1 VTESVPSLPTHSVSY
16 AQYFEALNKEVE
28 KIYKIAESARAMGY
42 DPTTRVEIPPAYDVA
57 ARVEAT
63 LEGPVGVAK
72 RIRELIQEYE
82 TREEVAFAVAG
93 EIALGKLGAIKDK
106 EKAADKAVRV
116 ALAILTESITA
127 APLEGI
133 SKVSIRGAGDD
144 RYLALYLAGPI
155 RAAGGTEAAMTVLVA
170 DYVRQ
175 VLELPPFVASER
187 EIERAL
193 EEVELYAR
201 LMHLQYPVE
210 PELVKLAAAKLP
222 IMLTGEPTEEFEV
235 TGSRDIDRI
244 ESNRVRGGAVLVL
257 NDGVVGRAA
266 KLAKIVN
273 ENSIKGWE
281 WLNDLAAKTSKAALA
296 EAEDSVEKKLEPK
309 SDYLADVIGGRPV
322 FSHPSSVGGFR
333 LRYGRSRNTG
343 LAGVGVH
350 PATMFLVDEFLAP
363 GTHIRTERPGK
374 GSIVAPVDTIEGPIV
389 LLKDESVR
397 QVFSVSEARKLQGQ
411 VERILYLGD
420 ILVALGEFLE
430 NNHPL
435 VPSGYCEEWWSHD
448 LERVYSSLD
457 EKKLQKLLAGSDITT
472 EDIDTLIES
481 PLIRIPSPEEAI
493 LISTKF
499 GTPLHPR
506 YLYRW
511 SALNVENM
519 LDFRSWLLRTHKIR
533 EGPDGERMTLPYD
546 PKYKT
551 MLEKLGVSHFLSD
564 DRKQIEL
571 ADSPLTILSQ
581 LGEKEDTAVGSNAL
595 DALASCAKVPL
606 RDKMGFSIGAR
617 MGRPEKAQERKMRP
631 PVQVLFPVGRSL
643 STERRMVK
651 VARSTV
657 QTARVHDYD
666 LDNNRPAPT
675 LPSAGINIELVNRV
689 CPKCQNETFESR
701 CNSCGTHTEV
711 QKWCANPD
719 CGQPVDP
726 SSGMCSLHLDAMVR
740 GTKEKRVD
748 IRALLERVK
757 TEIDEPQA
765 YDLRAVLGLTSDL
778 KIPEYLGKGILRAKH
793 DVYCYRDG
801 TARFDVTD
809 APLTHFRPREVGVP
823 VSKLRELGYF
833 SDHKGA
839 PLVSDMQILELKVQ
853 DLIVPENCADYMVR
867 VGRFVDDSLEK
878 IYKKERFYNFKAPED
893 IIGQLV
899 IGLAPHTSAGII
911 GRIVGFTNASVCYA
925 HPYWHAAKRRNC
937 DGDEDAIILV
947 LDALINFSKDYLPAG
962 RGGFMDAPLVLS
974 VILNPKEVDDESH
987 NMEVCYRYPAE
998 FYEMVAEAQHP
1009 KAVQHLVDI
1018 VGTRLGKEAQYEGF
1032 GFTHD
1037 TSSIDD
1043 GPRNT
1048 RYKTLG
1054 TMAEKL
1060 EAQLQLAVLLDA
1072 VDSKDVAERVLSHH
1086 FLRDIRGNL
1095 RAYSTQKTWRLLRR

>member
-1 VTESVPSLPTHSVSY
+1 MTESEQPSLPAHSVSY
-16 AQYFEALNKEVE
+16 AQYFDVLNKEVE
-28 KIYKIAESARAMGY
+28 KIYEIAEKARAMGY

-93 EIALGKLGAIKDK
+93 EIALGKLGAIKDR

-133 SKVSIRGAGDD
+133 SKVLIRGAGGD

-210 PELVKLAAAKLP
+210 PELVKLAATKLP

-281 WLNDLAAKTSKAALA
+281 WLNDLAAKVSKAAST

-322 FSHPSSVGGFR
+322 FSHP
-333 LRYGRSRNTG
+333 L
-343 LAGVGVH
+343 
-350 PATMFLVDEFLAP
+350 LVDEFLAT

-457 EKKLQKLLAGSDITT
+457 EKKLQKLLAGSGVTT
-472 EDIDTLIES
+472 EKIDALIES
-481 PLIRIPSPEEAI
+481 PLIQIPSPEEAI

-499 GTPLHPR
+499 GIPLHPR

-511 SALNVENM
+511 
-519 LDFRSWLLRTHKIR
+519 
-533 EGPDGERMTLPYD
+533 
-546 PKYKT
+546 
-551 MLEKLGVSHFLSD
+551 
-564 DRKQIEL
+564 
-571 ADSPLTILSQ
+571 
-581 LGEKEDTAVGSNAL
+581 
-595 DALASCAKVPL
+595 
-606 RDKMGFSIGAR
+606 
-617 MGRPEKAQERKMRP
+617 
-631 PVQVLFPVGRSL
+631 
-643 STERRMVK
+643 
-651 VARSTV
+651 
-657 QTARVHDYD
+657 
-666 LDNNRPAPT
+666 
-675 LPSAGINIELVNRV
+675 
-689 CPKCQNETFESR
+689 
-701 CNSCGTHTEV
+701 
-711 QKWCANPD
+711 
-719 CGQPVDP
+719 
-726 SSGMCSLHLDAMVR
+726 
-740 GTKEKRVD
+740 
-748 IRALLERVK
+748 
-757 TEIDEPQA
+757 
-765 YDLRAVLGLTSDL
+765 
-778 KIPEYLGKGILRAKH
+778 
-793 DVYCYRDG
+793 
-801 TARFDVTD
+801 
-809 APLTHFRPREVGVP
+809 
-823 VSKLRELGYF
+823 
-833 SDHKGA
+833 
-839 PLVSDMQILELKVQ
+839 
-853 DLIVPENCADYMVR
+853 
-867 VGRFVDDSLEK
+867 
-878 IYKKERFYNFKAPED
+878 
-893 IIGQLV
+893 
-899 IGLAPHTSAGII
+899 
-911 GRIVGFTNASVCYA
+911 
-925 HPYWHAAKRRNC
+925 
-937 DGDEDAIILV
+937 
-947 LDALINFSKDYLPAG
+947 
-962 RGGFMDAPLVLS
+962 
-974 VILNPKEVDDESH
+974 
-987 NMEVCYRYPAE
+987 
-998 FYEMVAEAQHP
+998 
-1009 KAVQHLVDI
+1009 
-1018 VGTRLGKEAQYEGF
+1018 
-1032 GFTHD
+1032 
-1037 TSSIDD
+1037 
-1043 GPRNT
+1043 
-1048 RYKTLG
+1048 
-1054 TMAEKL
+1054 
-1060 EAQLQLAVLLDA
+1060 
-1072 VDSKDVAERVLSHH
+1072 
-1086 FLRDIRGNL
+1086 
-1095 RAYSTQKTWRLLRR
+1095 